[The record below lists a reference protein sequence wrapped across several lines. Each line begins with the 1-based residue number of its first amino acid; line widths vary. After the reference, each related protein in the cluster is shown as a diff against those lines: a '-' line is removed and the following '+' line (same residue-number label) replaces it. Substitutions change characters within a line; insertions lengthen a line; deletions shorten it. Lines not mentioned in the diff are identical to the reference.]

1 MSITNN
7 TENFSKMDMND
18 SEQDTVQYMTD
29 EELIAT
35 YGKDF
40 DPDLV
45 QDLVKYMTHEEL
57 IATYCTNEDEE
68 YDSEKYMTHEELIA
82 TYCTNEDEND
92 EFYET
97 LDPELKFYDDRD
109 KICLNCYYKL
119 ASTQI

>member
-1 MSITNN
+1 MSITN

-57 IATYCTNEDEE
+57 IATYCTNEDE
-68 YDSEKYMTHEELIA
+68 
-82 TYCTNEDEND
+82 ND

-109 KICLNCYYKL
+109 KRCLNCYSKL
-119 ASTQI
+119 ASTQIYDGLRCCSEYCEYRYSQSLEKK